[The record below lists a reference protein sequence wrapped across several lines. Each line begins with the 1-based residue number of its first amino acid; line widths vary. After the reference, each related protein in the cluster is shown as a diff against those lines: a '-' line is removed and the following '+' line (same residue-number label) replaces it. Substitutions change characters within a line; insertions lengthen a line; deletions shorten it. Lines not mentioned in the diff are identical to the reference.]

1 MKEKKKKIPDF
12 GTIWYTT
19 KEKDHQSSSNS
30 HPTAKAFTP
39 INRSKLWQEKWCAA
53 IIIQRQT
60 LASFVRLLQLH
71 PFYGK
76 NKYLKD
82 GKILDTPH
90 SSTSETKTPD
100 LTKCSNL
107 FAIYVYKWKFLQIC
121 RNCKLVIPRFCQRF
135 TRETLAMKHLNEILL
150 KSIIAYVAIP

>member
-30 HPTAKAFTP
+30 HPTAKAFT
-39 INRSKLWQEKWCAA
+39 
-53 IIIQRQT
+53 QT

-150 KSIIAYVAIP
+150 KSIIAYVAIPSTKSDNERETKKSMTH